1 MHNLALMARFNA
13 WVNQRLYDAV
23 ASLPEEDYRRDRG
36 LFFRSVHDTLNHI
49 LVVDRLWTG
58 RVSGRDR
65 GIRALDQ
72 RLQDDLSSL
81 RAARET
87 EDRDL
92 IALVDGLTPAQLEQE
107 QRYRP
112 ITAPGE
118 LSLRRDHMLMSLF
131 NHQTHHRGQVTAALT
146 QSGVT
151 YADLDL
157 PYFLAERK

>member
-23 ASLPEEDYRRDRG
+23 AALSEEDYRRDRG

-58 RVSGRDR
+58 RVAGQDR

-72 RLQDDLSSL
+72 RLYEGRDEL
-81 RAARET
+81 RPAREA
-87 EDRDL
+87 EDRAL
-92 IALVDGLTPAQLEQE
+92 IALVDGLTPAALEEE

-118 LSLRRDHMLMSLF
+118 LSLRRDHMLMALF
-131 NHQTHHRGQVTAALT
+131 NHQTHHRGQVTAVLT
-146 QSGVT
+146 QSGVK